1 MKLTKL
7 SGPDCDNDDCPAVY
21 ISDRGT
27 VVVQGD
33 TVSHADGLRLG
44 VGEQA
49 VEISAELLRE
59 ALRAL
64 GG

>member
-7 SGPDCDNDDCPAVY
+7 AGDCKSDDCPAVLL
-21 ISDRGT
+21 SDRRTLVFVGG
-27 VVVQGD
+27 VV
-33 TVSHADGLRLG
+33 SEADGLRVG

-49 VEISAELLRE
+49 VELSIDLVRE

-64 GG
+64 GT